1 MINILLVDDQEL
13 LCEVLTTW
21 LQEES
26 DFKVVGIAKNGK
38 EGLSKIEM
46 LKPDIVLMDIEMPE
60 MDGLNA
66 AQIISDRFPEV
77 KVIFLSAHE
86 EDEYLGKSLRTGAKG
101 YLLKNTTAQEL
112 VTKIRDVYNSN
123 SIVAPGGHGDVL
135 TAMHN
140 QLEELL
146 KTYKQKFQ
154 EQLEKYQE
162 YQELQDEL
170 ALSEVSITEDEQ
182 KFSYLEEKLI
192 QKQKEYL
199 RQFQADNQSSWEAVK
214 NEIANVTNQLT
225 NDNQNLQSQVNQ
237 QIANLQKDLDTQ
249 IAQAGQEWS
258 VQMVNLKEDL
268 DTQIAQALKERIAQ
282 KDEMTISIEQIE
294 SKYRQELKSVIDP
307 ICTSFMEI
315 EGQLKDM
322 RNSIE
327 QIEPKYH
334 QKLISVVNPI
344 RSSVQ
349 DFEEQIQKIRN
360 WLIAAFLVAAVSI
373 SFSSWA
379 LISNVTSN
387 SPAETT
393 EANR

>member
-112 VTKIRDVYNSN
+112 VTKIRNVYNSN

-135 TAMHN
+135 TAMHK

-146 KTYKQKFQ
+146 KTYKKKFQ
-154 EQLEKYQE
+154 EQLEKSQE

-225 NDNQNLQSQVNQ
+225 TDNQHLQSQVNQ
-237 QIANLQKDLDTQ
+237 QMLNLKEYLDTQ
-249 IAQAGQEWS
+249 
-258 VQMVNLKEDL
+258 L
-268 DTQIAQALKERIAQ
+268 AQALKERIVQ
-282 KDEMTISIEQIE
+282 KDEITPSIEQIE

-315 EGQLKDM
+315 EGQLKEM
-322 RNSIE
+322 RDSIE
-327 QIEPKYH
+327 QIEPEYH

-349 DFEEQIQKIRN
+349 DFEEKIQKIRN
-360 WLIAAFLVAAVSI
+360 WLIAAVLVAAVSI

>member
-13 LCEVLTTW
+13 LCEVLKTW

-26 DFKVVGIAKNGK
+26 DFKVVGVAKNGK

-46 LKPDIVLMDIEMPE
+46 LEPDIVLMDIEMPE
-60 MDGLNA
+60 MNGLNA

-86 EDEYLGKSLRTGAKG
+86 EDDYLGKSLRTGAKG

-112 VTKIRDVYNSN
+112 VTKIRNVYNSN

-170 ALSEVSITEDEQ
+170 ALSEGSITEDDQ
-182 KFSYLEEKLI
+182 KFSHLEEQLI
-192 QKQKEYL
+192 QKQKEHL
-199 RQFQADNQSSWEAVK
+199 RQFQADNQSSWEAVN
-214 NEIANVTNQLT
+214 NEIVNVTNQLT

-237 QIANLQKDLDTQ
+237 QIANLTKDLD
-249 IAQAGQEWS
+249 A
-258 VQMVNLKEDL
+258 
-268 DTQIAQALKERIAQ
+268 QIAQALEERTAH
-282 KDEMTISIEQIE
+282 KDEITPSIEKIE

-315 EGQLKDM
+315 EGQLKYM
-322 RNSIE
+322 RESIE
-327 QIEPKYH
+327 LVEPKYH
-334 QKLISVVNPI
+334 QKLISVVDPI
-344 RSSVQ
+344 RSSMQ
-349 DFEEQIQKIRN
+349 DFDEQIQKMRN
-360 WLIAAFLVAAVSI
+360 WLIAAVLVAAVSI
-373 SFSSWA
+373 SFSSWV
-379 LISNVTSN
+379 LILNVTYN
-387 SPAETT
+387 SPAPTT
-393 EANR
+393 EAN

>member
-112 VTKIRDVYNSN
+112 VTKIRNVYNSN

-192 QKQKEYL
+192 QKQKEHL

-225 NDNQNLQSQVNQ
+225 TDNQHLQSQVNQ
-237 QIANLQKDLDTQ
+237 QMLNLKEYLDTQ
-249 IAQAGQEWS
+249 
-258 VQMVNLKEDL
+258 L
-268 DTQIAQALKERIAQ
+268 AQALKERIVQ

>member
-66 AQIISDRFPEV
+66 AQIISERFPEV

-192 QKQKEYL
+192 QKQKEHL

-225 NDNQNLQSQVNQ
+225 TDNQHLQSQVNQ
-237 QIANLQKDLDTQ
+237 QMLNLKEYLDTQ
-249 IAQAGQEWS
+249 
-258 VQMVNLKEDL
+258 L
-268 DTQIAQALKERIAQ
+268 AQALKERIAQ
-282 KDEMTISIEQIE
+282 KDEITPSIEQIE

-315 EGQLKDM
+315 EGQLKEM
-322 RNSIE
+322 RDSIE
-327 QIEPKYH
+327 QIEPEYH

-360 WLIAAFLVAAVSI
+360 WLIAAVLVAAVSI